1 MANERRARAAPLAAL
16 YESITGAPPD
26 DDSLQ
31 RMQRVRDA
39 LGLNDNDALWSILA
53 VLEYYLRLYDTIP
66 EDIREA
72 GDFSLRNWKKQAD
85 EIQGLLAVEE
95 QELLTRCR
103 ATAQLI
109 EQLTQKHQASYQL
122 AIAQLNEDGMQKLV
136 TKAAHSIS
144 KEVANRMIGTLNV
157 TLRTHRDRLDEASR
171 ATVAGLFRV
180 TRWLMIGLPASIIV
194 CGMAMVGVQWWTGV
208 HALAATRDDVQA
220 VIRTKTDL
228 DTQIRNARS
237 TLERLTARTGGAYL
251 VSGTDGTFLVSPGGF
266 GQTGRC
272 GGGTGNPCIQIVPS
286 R

>member
-1 MANERRARAAPLAAL
+1 MANARRGPAAPRAAL

-85 EIQGLLAVEE
+85 GIQALLAVEE

-109 EQLTQKHQASYQL
+109 DQRPHTHQASCQ
-122 AIAQLNEDGMQKLV
+122 V
-136 TKAAHSIS
+136 
-144 KEVANRMIGTLNV
+144 
-157 TLRTHRDRLDEASR
+157 
-171 ATVAGLFRV
+171 
-180 TRWLMIGLPASIIV
+180 
-194 CGMAMVGVQWWTGV
+194 
-208 HALAATRDDVQA
+208 
-220 VIRTKTDL
+220 
-228 DTQIRNARS
+228 
-237 TLERLTARTGGAYL
+237 
-251 VSGTDGTFLVSPGGF
+251 
-266 GQTGRC
+266 
-272 GGGTGNPCIQIVPS
+272 
-286 R
+286 